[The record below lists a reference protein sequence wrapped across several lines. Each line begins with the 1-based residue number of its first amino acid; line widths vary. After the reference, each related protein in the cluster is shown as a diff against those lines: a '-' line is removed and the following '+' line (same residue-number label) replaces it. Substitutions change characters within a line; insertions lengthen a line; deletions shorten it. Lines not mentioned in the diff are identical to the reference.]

1 MANIVSAVYDE
12 LSPEDQVLIRQH
24 MRSII
29 SQYRRKAVMSL
40 QAIAQLD
47 DPSRTVEMTAIEMTV
62 FGRMV
67 LNQQQRYA
75 LSGSPLEIF
84 PDLEDLRINPVDFG
98 CPEVAVEV
106 F

>member
-1 MANIVSAVYDE
+1 
-12 LSPEDQVLIRQH
+12 
-24 MRSII
+24 
-29 SQYRRKAVMSL
+29 MSL